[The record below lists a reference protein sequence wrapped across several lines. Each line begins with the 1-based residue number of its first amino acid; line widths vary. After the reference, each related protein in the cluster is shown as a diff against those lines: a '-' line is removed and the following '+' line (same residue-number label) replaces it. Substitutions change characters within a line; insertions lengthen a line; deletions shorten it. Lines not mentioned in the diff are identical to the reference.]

1 MNTHVHVLIGEH
13 FIEITLACVTDDERR
28 VVLEEENQP

>member
-1 MNTHVHVLIGEH
+1 MNTHVRILIGEH